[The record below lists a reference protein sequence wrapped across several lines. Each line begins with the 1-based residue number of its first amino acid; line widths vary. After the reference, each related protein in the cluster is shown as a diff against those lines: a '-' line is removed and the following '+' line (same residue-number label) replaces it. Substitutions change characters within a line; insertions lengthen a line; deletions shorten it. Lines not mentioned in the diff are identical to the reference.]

1 MIEKIKEFVLS
12 PDFVFSLI
20 VVGFII
26 VVALLLL
33 ENRRDT
39 RKLVQLNQKIKG
51 LIAGDYSEVLD
62 MQGSPEI
69 TDMTN
74 SINDLSEVIRLT
86 HENLEQE
93 TKRLSSI
100 LSYMTDGVLATNRRG
115 QIITI
120 NDMATKQLGVKRD
133 DVLNT
138 SILDLL
144 DIADEYDLRELI
156 TNVPELTIDSQDEN
170 GEYVS
175 LRVRFALIRRES
187 GFISGLVAV
196 LHDTTEQDKEE
207 RERRLFVSNV
217 SHELRTPLTSVKSY
231 LEALDDGALSEPVA
245 PDFVKVSLTETN
257 RMMRMVTDLLSLSRI
272 DNDTSHLD
280 VELTNFTAFI
290 TYILN
295 RFDKIKNQDETK
307 KYEIIRDYPITPIWV
322 EIDTDKMTQVI
333 DNIMNNAIKYS
344 PDGGTITVSVRTTD
358 VQLILSISDEGL
370 GIPKQDLPKIFDR
383 FYRVDKARSRAQG
396 GTGLGLAIA
405 KEIVKQHHGFIWA
418 KSEYGKGS
426 TFTIVLPYDNDAVR
440 LDDWENEENVES
452 END

>member
-1 MIEKIKEFVLS
+1 MIDQLKQFVMSSNLVFVL
-12 PDFVFSLI
+12 I
-20 VVGFII
+20 TVGFII

-33 ENRRDT
+33 ENRRDNI
-39 RKLVQLNQKIKG
+39 KLRQLNAKIKD
-51 LIAGDYSEVLD
+51 LIAGDYSEVVD
-62 MQGSPEI
+62 MQGSPEL

-93 TKRLSSI
+93 TKRLTSI
-100 LSYMTDGVLATNRRG
+100 LAYMTDGVLATNRRG
-115 QIITI
+115 QIIMV
-120 NDMATKQLGVKRD
+120 NEMAAKQLNVNPD
-133 DVLNT
+133 EVLNT

-144 DIADEYDLRELI
+144 SLGDDYDLRSLI
-156 TNVPELTIDSQDEN
+156 TEVPELTIDSQDEN
-170 GEYVS
+170 GEYLS

-196 LHDTTEQDKEE
+196 LHDTTEQEKEE

-245 PDFVKVSLTETN
+245 PDFVKVSLNETN

-272 DNDTSHLD
+272 DNETSQLD
-280 VELTNFTAFI
+280 IELTNFTAFI
-290 TYILN
+290 TFILN
-295 RFDKIKNQDETK
+295 RFDKIKSQSQEDTK
-307 KYEIIRDYPITPIWV
+307 KYELIREYPITPIWV

-333 DNIMNNAIKYS
+333 DNILNNAIKYS
-344 PDGGTITVSVRTTD
+344 PDGGKIRVGMKTTD
-358 VQLILSISDEGL
+358 AQLIISISDEGL
-370 GIPKQDLPKIFDR
+370 GIPKKDLPRIFDR

-405 KEIVKQHHGFIWA
+405 KEIIKQHKGFIWA

-426 TFTIVLPYDNDAVR
+426 TFTIVLPYDKDAIK
-440 LDDWENEENVES
+440 DDWDTEEE
-452 END
+452 E

>member
-1 MIEKIKEFVLS
+1 MSSNFVFVL
-12 PDFVFSLI
+12 I
-20 VVGFII
+20 TVGFII

-33 ENRRDT
+33 ENRRDNI
-39 RKLVQLNQKIKG
+39 KLRQLNAKIKD
-51 LIAGDYSEVLD
+51 LIAGDYSEVVD
-62 MQGSPEI
+62 MQGSPEL

-93 TKRLSSI
+93 TKRLTSI

-115 QIITI
+115 QIIMV
-120 NDMATKQLGVKRD
+120 NEMAAKQLNVNPD
-133 DVLNT
+133 EVLNT

-144 DIADEYDLRELI
+144 SIGDEYDLRSLI
-156 TNVPELTIDSQDEN
+156 TEVPELTIDSQDEN
-170 GEYVS
+170 GEYIS

-245 PDFVKVSLTETN
+245 PDFVKVSLNETN

-272 DNDTSHLD
+272 DNETSQLD
-280 VELTNFTAFI
+280 IELTNFTAFI
-290 TYILN
+290 TFILN
-295 RFDKIKNQDETK
+295 RFDKIKSQSQEDTK
-307 KYEIIRDYPITPIWV
+307 KYELIREYPITPIWV

-333 DNIMNNAIKYS
+333 DNILNNAIKYS
-344 PDGGTITVSVRTTD
+344 PDGGKIKVGMKTTD
-358 VQLILSISDEGL
+358 AQLIISISDEGL
-370 GIPKQDLPKIFDR
+370 GIPKKDLPRIFDR

-405 KEIVKQHHGFIWA
+405 KEIVKQHKGFIWA

-426 TFTIVLPYDNDAVR
+426 TFTIVLPYDKDAIK
-440 LDDWENEENVES
+440 DDWDTEEE
-452 END
+452 E

>member
-1 MIEKIKEFVLS
+1 MIDQLKQFVMSSNFVFVL
-12 PDFVFSLI
+12 I
-20 VVGFII
+20 TVGFII

-33 ENRRDT
+33 ENRRDNI
-39 RKLVQLNQKIKG
+39 KLRQLNAKIKD
-51 LIAGDYSEVLD
+51 LIAGDYSEVVD
-62 MQGSPEI
+62 MQGSPEL

-93 TKRLSSI
+93 TKRLTSI

-115 QIITI
+115 QIIMV
-120 NDMATKQLGVKRD
+120 NEMAAKQLNVNPD
-133 DVLNT
+133 EVLNT

-144 DIADEYDLRELI
+144 SIGDEYDLRSLI
-156 TNVPELTIDSQDEN
+156 TEVPELTIDSQDEN
-170 GEYVS
+170 GEYLS

-245 PDFVKVSLTETN
+245 PDFVKVSLNETN

-272 DNDTSHLD
+272 DNETSQLD
-280 VELTNFTAFI
+280 IELTNFTAFI
-290 TYILN
+290 TFILN
-295 RFDKIKNQDETK
+295 RFDKIKSQSQEDTK
-307 KYEIIRDYPITPIWV
+307 KYELIREYPITPIWV

-333 DNIMNNAIKYS
+333 DNILNNAIKYS
-344 PDGGTITVSVRTTD
+344 PDGGKIRVGMKTTD
-358 VQLILSISDEGL
+358 AQLIISISDEGL
-370 GIPKQDLPKIFDR
+370 GIPKKDLPRIFDR

-405 KEIVKQHHGFIWA
+405 KEIIKQHKGFIWA

-426 TFTIVLPYDNDAVR
+426 TFTIVLPYDKDAIK
-440 LDDWENEENVES
+440 DDWDTEEE
-452 END
+452 E

>member
-1 MIEKIKEFVLS
+1 MIDQLKQFVMSSNFVFVL
-12 PDFVFSLI
+12 I
-20 VVGFII
+20 TVGFII

-33 ENRRDT
+33 ENRRDNI
-39 RKLVQLNQKIKG
+39 KLRQLNAKIKD
-51 LIAGDYSEVLD
+51 LIAGDYSEVVD
-62 MQGSPEI
+62 MQGSPEL

-93 TKRLSSI
+93 TKRLTSI
-100 LSYMTDGVLATNRRG
+100 LAYMTDGVLATNRRG
-115 QIITI
+115 QIIMV
-120 NDMATKQLGVKRD
+120 NEMAAKQLNVNPD
-133 DVLNT
+133 EVLNT

-144 DIADEYDLRELI
+144 SIGDDYDLRKLI
-156 TNVPELTIDSQDEN
+156 TEVPELTIDSQDEN
-170 GEYVS
+170 GEYLS

-245 PDFVKVSLTETN
+245 PDFVKVSLNETN

-272 DNDTSHLD
+272 DNETSQLD
-280 VELTNFTAFI
+280 IELTNFTAFI
-290 TYILN
+290 TFILN
-295 RFDKIKNQDETK
+295 RFDKIKSQSQEDTK
-307 KYEIIRDYPITPIWV
+307 KYELIREYPITPIWV

-333 DNIMNNAIKYS
+333 DNILNNAIKYS
-344 PDGGTITVSVRTTD
+344 PDGGKIKVGMRTTD
-358 VQLILSISDEGL
+358 AQLIISISDEGL
-370 GIPKQDLPKIFDR
+370 GIPKKDLPRIFDR

-405 KEIVKQHHGFIWA
+405 KEIIKQHKGFIWA

-426 TFTIVLPYDNDAVR
+426 TFTIVLPYDKDAIK
-440 LDDWENEENVES
+440 DDWDTEEE
-452 END
+452 E

>member
-1 MIEKIKEFVLS
+1 MIEAIKQFVIS
-12 PDFVFSLI
+12 ADFVFAI
-20 VVGFII
+20 IIIGFIV

-33 ENRRDT
+33 ENRRDNQ
-39 RKLVQLNQKIKG
+39 KLVQLNQKVKD

-93 TKRLSSI
+93 TKHLSSI

-133 DVLNT
+133 EVQNM

-144 DIADEYDLRELI
+144 SISDEYDLRDLI

-170 GEYVS
+170 GEYLS
-175 LRVRFALIRRES
+175 LRVRFALVRRES

-231 LEALDDGALSEPVA
+231 LEALDEGALSEPVA
-245 PDFVKVSLTETN
+245 PDFVKVSLNETN

-272 DNDTSHLD
+272 DNETSHLE

-290 TYILN
+290 TFILN

-322 EIDTDKMTQVI
+322 EIDTDKLTQVI

-344 PDGGTITVSVRTTD
+344 PDGGTITVSIKTTD
-358 VQLILSISDEGL
+358 EQLILSIADEGL

-405 KEIVKQHHGFIWA
+405 KEIIKQHQGFIWA
-418 KSEYGKGS
+418 KSEYGVGS
-426 TFTIVLPYDNDAVR
+426 TFTIVLPYENDGVR
-440 LDDWENEENVES
+440 DDDWDNE
-452 END
+452 DDI

>member
-1 MIEKIKEFVLS
+1 MIDQLKQFVMSSNFVFVL
-12 PDFVFSLI
+12 I
-20 VVGFII
+20 TVGFII

-33 ENRRDT
+33 ENRRDNI
-39 RKLVQLNQKIKG
+39 KLRQLNAKIKD
-51 LIAGDYSEVLD
+51 LIAGDYSEVVD
-62 MQGSPEI
+62 MQGSPEL

-93 TKRLSSI
+93 TKRLTSI

-115 QIITI
+115 QIIMV
-120 NDMATKQLGVKRD
+120 NEMAAKQLNVNPD
-133 DVLNT
+133 EVLNT
-138 SILDLL
+138 SILELL
-144 DIADEYDLRELI
+144 SIGDEYDLRSLI
-156 TNVPELTIDSQDEN
+156 TEVPELTIDSQDEN
-170 GEYVS
+170 GEYLS

-245 PDFVKVSLTETN
+245 PDFVKVSLNETN

-272 DNDTSHLD
+272 DNETSQLD
-280 VELTNFTAFI
+280 IELTNFTAFI
-290 TYILN
+290 TFILN
-295 RFDKIKNQDETK
+295 RFDKIKSQSQEDTK
-307 KYEIIRDYPITPIWV
+307 KYELIREYPITPIWV

-333 DNIMNNAIKYS
+333 DNILNNAIKYS
-344 PDGGTITVSVRTTD
+344 PDGGKIKVGMKTTD
-358 VQLILSISDEGL
+358 AQLIISISDEGL
-370 GIPKQDLPKIFDR
+370 GIPKKDLPRIFDR

-405 KEIVKQHHGFIWA
+405 KEIIKQHKGFIWA

-426 TFTIVLPYDNDAVR
+426 TFTIVLPYDKDAIK
-440 LDDWENEENVES
+440 DDWDTEEE
-452 END
+452 E

>member
-1 MIEKIKEFVLS
+1 MIDLIKQFVMSSNFVFVL
-12 PDFVFSLI
+12 I
-20 VVGFII
+20 TVGFII

-33 ENRRDT
+33 ENRRDNI
-39 RKLVQLNQKIKG
+39 KLRQLNAKIKD
-51 LIAGDYSEVLD
+51 LIAGDYSEVVD
-62 MQGSPEI
+62 MQGSPEL

-93 TKRLSSI
+93 TKRLTSI
-100 LSYMTDGVLATNRRG
+100 LAYMTDGVLATNRRG
-115 QIITI
+115 QIIMV
-120 NDMATKQLGVKRD
+120 NEMAAKQLNVNPD
-133 DVLNT
+133 EVLNT

-144 DIADEYDLRELI
+144 SLGDDYDLRSLI
-156 TNVPELTIDSQDEN
+156 TEVPELTIDSQDEN
-170 GEYVS
+170 GEYLS

-196 LHDTTEQDKEE
+196 LHDTTEQEKEE

-245 PDFVKVSLTETN
+245 PDFVKVSLNETN

-272 DNDTSHLD
+272 DNETSQLD
-280 VELTNFTAFI
+280 IELTNFTAFI
-290 TYILN
+290 TFILN
-295 RFDKIKNQDETK
+295 RFDKIKSQSQEDTK
-307 KYEIIRDYPITPIWV
+307 KYELIREYPITPIWV

-333 DNIMNNAIKYS
+333 DNILNNAIKYS
-344 PDGGTITVSVRTTD
+344 PDGGKIRVGMKTTD
-358 VQLILSISDEGL
+358 AQLIISISDEGL
-370 GIPKQDLPKIFDR
+370 GIPKKDLPRIFDR

-405 KEIVKQHHGFIWA
+405 KEIIKQHKGFIWA

-426 TFTIVLPYDNDAVR
+426 TFTIVLPYDKDAIK
-440 LDDWENEENVES
+440 DDWDTEEE
-452 END
+452 E

>member
-1 MIEKIKEFVLS
+1 MIDQIKQFVMSSNFVFVL
-12 PDFVFSLI
+12 I
-20 VVGFII
+20 TVGFII

-33 ENRRDT
+33 ENRRDNI
-39 RKLVQLNQKIKG
+39 KLRQLNAKIKD
-51 LIAGDYSEVLD
+51 LIAGDYSEVVD
-62 MQGSPEI
+62 MQGSPEL

-93 TKRLSSI
+93 TKRLTSI
-100 LSYMTDGVLATNRRG
+100 LAYMTDGVLATNRRG
-115 QIITI
+115 QIIMV
-120 NDMATKQLGVKRD
+120 NEMAAKQLNVNPD
-133 DVLNT
+133 EVLNT

-144 DIADEYDLRELI
+144 SIGDDYDLRKLI
-156 TNVPELTIDSQDEN
+156 TEVPELTIDSQDEN
-170 GEYVS
+170 GEYIS

-196 LHDTTEQDKEE
+196 LHDTTEQEKEE

-245 PDFVKVSLTETN
+245 PDFVKVSLNETN

-272 DNDTSHLD
+272 DNETSQLD
-280 VELTNFTAFI
+280 IELTNFTAFI
-290 TYILN
+290 TFILN
-295 RFDKIKNQDETK
+295 RFDKIKSQSNEGSK
-307 KYEIIRDYPITPIWV
+307 KYELIREYPITPIWV

-333 DNIMNNAIKYS
+333 DNILNNAIKYS
-344 PDGGTITVSVRTTD
+344 PDGGKIKVGMKTTD
-358 VQLILSISDEGL
+358 AQLIISISDEGL
-370 GIPKQDLPKIFDR
+370 GIPKKDLPRIFDR

-405 KEIVKQHHGFIWA
+405 KEIVKQHKGFIWA
-418 KSEYGKGS
+418 KSEYGQGS
-426 TFTIVLPYDNDAVR
+426 TFTIVLPYDKDAIK
-440 LDDWENEENVES
+440 DDWDTEEE
-452 END
+452 E

>member
-1 MIEKIKEFVLS
+1 MSSNFVFVL
-12 PDFVFSLI
+12 I
-20 VVGFII
+20 TVGFII

-33 ENRRDT
+33 ENRRDNI
-39 RKLVQLNQKIKG
+39 KLRQLNAKIKD
-51 LIAGDYSEVLD
+51 LIAGDYSEVVD
-62 MQGSPEI
+62 MQGSPEL

-93 TKRLSSI
+93 TKRLTSI

-115 QIITI
+115 QIIMV
-120 NDMATKQLGVKRD
+120 NEMAAKQLNVNPD
-133 DVLNT
+133 EVLNT

-144 DIADEYDLRELI
+144 SLGDEYDLRSLI
-156 TNVPELTIDSQDEN
+156 TEVPELTIDSQDEN
-170 GEYVS
+170 GEYLS

-245 PDFVKVSLTETN
+245 PDFVKVSLNETN

-272 DNDTSHLD
+272 DNETSQLD
-280 VELTNFTAFI
+280 IELTNFTAFI
-290 TYILN
+290 TFILN
-295 RFDKIKNQDETK
+295 RFDKIKSQSQEDTK
-307 KYEIIRDYPITPIWV
+307 KYELIREYPITPIWV

-333 DNIMNNAIKYS
+333 DNILNNAIKYS
-344 PDGGTITVSVRTTD
+344 PDGGKIKVGMKTTD
-358 VQLILSISDEGL
+358 AQLIISISDEGL
-370 GIPKQDLPKIFDR
+370 GIHKKDLPRIFDR

-405 KEIVKQHHGFIWA
+405 KEIVKQHKGFIWA

-426 TFTIVLPYDNDAVR
+426 TFTIVLPYDKDAIK
-440 LDDWENEENVES
+440 DDWDTEEE
-452 END
+452 E

>member
-1 MIEKIKEFVLS
+1 MIDLVKHFVMSSNFVFVL
-12 PDFVFSLI
+12 I
-20 VVGFII
+20 TVGFII

-33 ENRRDT
+33 ENRRDNI
-39 RKLVQLNQKIKG
+39 KLRQLNTKIKD
-51 LIAGDYSEVLD
+51 LIAGDYSEVVD
-62 MQGSPEI
+62 MQGSPEL

-93 TKRLSSI
+93 TKRLTSI
-100 LSYMTDGVLATNRRG
+100 LAYMTDGVLATNRRG
-115 QIITI
+115 QIIMV
-120 NDMATKQLGVKRD
+120 NEMAAKQLNVNPD
-133 DVLNT
+133 EVLNT

-144 DIADEYDLRELI
+144 SIGDDYDLRKLI
-156 TNVPELTIDSQDEN
+156 TEVPELTIDSQDEN
-170 GEYVS
+170 GEYIS

-196 LHDTTEQDKEE
+196 LHDTTEQEKEE

-245 PDFVKVSLTETN
+245 PDFVKVSLNETN

-272 DNDTSHLD
+272 DNETSQLD
-280 VELTNFTAFI
+280 IELTNFTAFI
-290 TYILN
+290 TFILN
-295 RFDKIKNQDETK
+295 RFDKIKSQSQEDSK
-307 KYEIIRDYPITPIWV
+307 KYELIREYPISPIWV

-333 DNIMNNAIKYS
+333 DNSLNNAIKYS
-344 PDGGTITVSVRTTD
+344 PDGGKIKVGMKTTD
-358 VQLILSISDEGL
+358 AQLIISISDEGL
-370 GIPKQDLPKIFDR
+370 GIPKKDLPRIFDR

-405 KEIVKQHHGFIWA
+405 KEIIKQHKGFIWA

-426 TFTIVLPYDNDAVR
+426 TFTIVLPYDKDAIK
-440 LDDWENEENVES
+440 DDWDTEEE
-452 END
+452 E

>member
-1 MIEKIKEFVLS
+1 MIDLIKHFVMSSNFVFVL
-12 PDFVFSLI
+12 I
-20 VVGFII
+20 TVGFII

-33 ENRRDT
+33 ENRRDNI
-39 RKLVQLNQKIKG
+39 KLRQLNTKIKD
-51 LIAGDYSEVLD
+51 LIAGDYSEVVD
-62 MQGSPEI
+62 MQGSPEL

-93 TKRLSSI
+93 TKRLTSI
-100 LSYMTDGVLATNRRG
+100 LAYMTDGVLATNRRG
-115 QIITI
+115 QIIMV
-120 NDMATKQLGVKRD
+120 NEMAAKELNVNPD
-133 DVLNT
+133 EVLNT

-144 DIADEYDLRELI
+144 SIGDDYDLRKLI
-156 TNVPELTIDSQDEN
+156 TEVPELTIDSQDEN
-170 GEYVS
+170 GEYIS

-196 LHDTTEQDKEE
+196 LHDTTEQEKEE

-245 PDFVKVSLTETN
+245 PDFVKVSLNETN

-272 DNDTSHLD
+272 DNETSQLD
-280 VELTNFTAFI
+280 IELTNFTAFI
-290 TYILN
+290 TFILN
-295 RFDKIKNQDETK
+295 RFDKIKSQSQEDSK
-307 KYEIIRDYPITPIWV
+307 KYELIREYPISPIWV

-333 DNIMNNAIKYS
+333 DNILNNAIKYS
-344 PDGGTITVSVRTTD
+344 PDGGKIKVGMKTTD
-358 VQLILSISDEGL
+358 AQLIISISDEGL
-370 GIPKQDLPKIFDR
+370 GIPKKDLPRIFDR

-405 KEIVKQHHGFIWA
+405 KEIIKQHKGFIWA

-426 TFTIVLPYDNDAVR
+426 TFTIVLPYDKDAIK
-440 LDDWENEENVES
+440 DDWDTEEE
-452 END
+452 E

>member
-1 MIEKIKEFVLS
+1 MIDQLKQFVMSSNFVFVL
-12 PDFVFSLI
+12 I
-20 VVGFII
+20 TVGFII

-33 ENRRDT
+33 ENRRDNI
-39 RKLVQLNQKIKG
+39 KLRQLNAKIKD
-51 LIAGDYSEVLD
+51 LIAGDYSEVVD
-62 MQGSPEI
+62 MQGSPEL

-93 TKRLSSI
+93 TKRLTSI

-115 QIITI
+115 QIIMV
-120 NDMATKQLGVKRD
+120 NEMAAKQLNVNPD
-133 DVLNT
+133 EVLNT
-138 SILDLL
+138 SILELL
-144 DIADEYDLRELI
+144 SIGDEYDLRSLI
-156 TNVPELTIDSQDEN
+156 TEVPELTIDSQDEN
-170 GEYVS
+170 GEYLS

-245 PDFVKVSLTETN
+245 PDFVKVSLNETN

-272 DNDTSHLD
+272 DNETSQLD
-280 VELTNFTAFI
+280 IELTNFTAFI
-290 TYILN
+290 TFILN
-295 RFDKIKNQDETK
+295 RFDKIKSQSQEDTK
-307 KYEIIRDYPITPIWV
+307 KYELIREYPITPIWV

-333 DNIMNNAIKYS
+333 DNILNNAIKYS
-344 PDGGTITVSVRTTD
+344 PDGGKIKVGMKTTD
-358 VQLILSISDEGL
+358 AQLIISISDEGL
-370 GIPKQDLPKIFDR
+370 GIPKKDLPRIFDR
-383 FYRVDKARSRAQG
+383 FFRVDKARSRAQG

-405 KEIVKQHHGFIWA
+405 KEIVKQHKGFIWA

-426 TFTIVLPYDNDAVR
+426 TFTIVLPYDKDAIK
-440 LDDWENEENVES
+440 DDWDTEEE
-452 END
+452 E

>member
-1 MIEKIKEFVLS
+1 MIDQLKQFVMSSNFVFVL
-12 PDFVFSLI
+12 I
-20 VVGFII
+20 TIGFMI
-26 VVALLLL
+26 VVALFLL
-33 ENRRDT
+33 ENRKDNV
-39 RKLVQLNQKIKG
+39 KLRQLNAKIKD
-51 LIAGDYSEVLD
+51 LIAGDYSEVVD
-62 MQGSPEI
+62 MQGSPEL

-93 TKRLSSI
+93 TKRLTSI

-115 QIITI
+115 QIIMV
-120 NDMATKQLGVKRD
+120 NEMAAKQLNIHPEE
-133 DVLNT
+133 VLNT

-144 DIADEYDLRELI
+144 SIGQDYDLRTLI
-156 TNVPELTIDSQDEN
+156 TEVPELTIDSQDEN
-170 GEYVS
+170 GEYLS

-245 PDFVKVSLTETN
+245 PDFVKVSLNETN

-272 DNDTSHLD
+272 DNETSQLD
-280 VELTNFTAFI
+280 IELTNFTAFI
-290 TYILN
+290 TFILN
-295 RFDKIKNQDETK
+295 RFDKIKSQSQEDTK
-307 KYEIIRDYPITPIWV
+307 KYELIREYPITPIWV

-333 DNIMNNAIKYS
+333 DNILNNAIKYS
-344 PDGGTITVSVRTTD
+344 PDGGKIKVGMKTTD
-358 VQLILSISDEGL
+358 AQLIISISDEGL
-370 GIPKQDLPKIFDR
+370 GIPKKDLPRIFDR

-405 KEIVKQHHGFIWA
+405 KEIIKQHKGFIWA

-426 TFTIVLPYDNDAVR
+426 TFTIVLPYDKDAIK
-440 LDDWENEENVES
+440 DDWDTEEE
-452 END
+452 E

>member
-1 MIEKIKEFVLS
+1 MIDQLKQFVMSSNFVFVL
-12 PDFVFSLI
+12 I
-20 VVGFII
+20 TVGFII
-26 VVALLLL
+26 VVALLFL
-33 ENRRDT
+33 ENRRDNI
-39 RKLVQLNQKIKG
+39 KLRQLNAKIKD
-51 LIAGDYSEVLD
+51 LIAGDYSEVVD
-62 MQGSPEI
+62 MQGSPEL

-93 TKRLSSI
+93 TKRLTSI
-100 LSYMTDGVLATNRRG
+100 LAYMTDGVLATNRRG
-115 QIITI
+115 QIIMV
-120 NDMATKQLGVKRD
+120 NEMAAKQLNVNPD
-133 DVLNT
+133 EVLNT

-144 DIADEYDLRELI
+144 SLGDDYDLRSLI
-156 TNVPELTIDSQDEN
+156 TEVPELTIDSQDEN
-170 GEYVS
+170 GEYLS

-245 PDFVKVSLTETN
+245 PDFVKVSLNETN

-272 DNDTSHLD
+272 DNETSQLD
-280 VELTNFTAFI
+280 IELTNFTAFI
-290 TYILN
+290 TFILN
-295 RFDKIKNQDETK
+295 RFDKIKSQSQEDTK
-307 KYEIIRDYPITPIWV
+307 KYELIREYPITPIWV

-333 DNIMNNAIKYS
+333 DNILNNAIKYS
-344 PDGGTITVSVRTTD
+344 PDGGKIKVGMKTTD
-358 VQLILSISDEGL
+358 AQLIISISDEGL
-370 GIPKQDLPKIFDR
+370 GIPKKDLPRIFDR
-383 FYRVDKARSRAQG
+383 FYRVDKARSRSQG

-405 KEIVKQHHGFIWA
+405 KEIIKQHKGFIWA

-426 TFTIVLPYDNDAVR
+426 TFTIVLPYDKDAIK
-440 LDDWENEENVES
+440 DDWDTEEE
-452 END
+452 E

>member
-1 MIEKIKEFVLS
+1 MIDLIKQFVMSSNFVFVL
-12 PDFVFSLI
+12 I
-20 VVGFII
+20 TVGFII

-33 ENRRDT
+33 ENRRDNI
-39 RKLVQLNQKIKG
+39 KLRQLNAKIKD
-51 LIAGDYSEVLD
+51 LIAGDYSEVVD
-62 MQGSPEI
+62 MQGSPEL

-93 TKRLSSI
+93 TKRLTSI
-100 LSYMTDGVLATNRRG
+100 LAYMTDGVLATNRRG
-115 QIITI
+115 QIIMV
-120 NDMATKQLGVKRD
+120 NEMAAKQLNVNPD
-133 DVLNT
+133 EVLNT

-144 DIADEYDLRELI
+144 SLGDEYDLRSLI
-156 TNVPELTIDSQDEN
+156 TEVPELTIDSQDEN
-170 GEYVS
+170 GEYLS

-245 PDFVKVSLTETN
+245 PDFVKVSLNETN

-272 DNDTSHLD
+272 DNETSQLD
-280 VELTNFTAFI
+280 IELTNFTAFI
-290 TYILN
+290 TFILN
-295 RFDKIKNQDETK
+295 RFDKIKSQSQEDTK
-307 KYEIIRDYPITPIWV
+307 KYELIREYPITPIWV

-333 DNIMNNAIKYS
+333 DNILNNAIKYS
-344 PDGGTITVSVRTTD
+344 PDGGKIKVGMKTTD
-358 VQLILSISDEGL
+358 AQLIISISDEGL
-370 GIPKQDLPKIFDR
+370 GIPKKDLPRIFDR

-405 KEIVKQHHGFIWA
+405 KEIVKQHKGFIWA

-426 TFTIVLPYDNDAVR
+426 TFTIVLPYDKDAIK
-440 LDDWENEENVES
+440 DDWDTEEE
-452 END
+452 E